1 MAYISTLI
9 GRPVVDV
16 DCVPVG
22 SLEDIIAAPR
32 GDMVHPQIAA
42 IVVRKGKQQTII
54 PMDQVAVLLAPS
66 IPLSK
71 RLTEVTPYT
80 PAEQDLYLA
89 RDVLDKQIIDTD
101 GVRVVRVNDLEI
113 ARVNSHF
120 YVANV
125 DIGRLG
131 LIRRLWSGLADW
143 MERRS
148 GKPKPGGTI
157 SWENVELL
165 QGDQPM
171 RLKVSGDKISELHPA
186 DLAEIISDLTRPE
199 SDKLLETLDVST
211 VADTLEEVEPDFQAR
226 LLESMPDEK
235 VADVLEEMA
244 PDEAADLLAE
254 FSQDRSKEL
263 LNLMERED
271 ADDVRKLLTYPI
283 DTAGGLMNTE
293 FVAVPPGLTAGETIA
308 SLRTTATEAETI
320 YYVYVTEPNGKL
332 VGVFSLREL
341 VMTDP
346 AAPIRDFMHKRL
358 VAVKLDDSQED
369 IAQAVSK
376 YNLLAVPV
384 VDNEGRIQGIVTADD
399 ALDKIIPTAWKKRL
413 PRLYH

>member
-1 MAYISTLI
+1 MAYLSVLV

-16 DCVPVG
+16 DCVSVG
-22 SLEDIIAAPR
+22 TLEDVIAARR
-32 GDMVHPQIAA
+32 GDMAHPQVMA
-42 IVVRKGKQQTII
+42 IVVHAGKNRVLV

-71 RLTEVTPYT
+71 KWAEVMPYT
-80 PAEQDLYLA
+80 LAEQDLYLA
-89 RDVLDKQIIDTD
+89 RDVLDKQIIDVD
-101 GVRVVRVNDLEI
+101 GVRVVRVNDLEL
-113 ARVNSHF
+113 ARVNSH
-120 YVANV
+120 YYIANV

-131 LIRRLWSGLADW
+131 LVRRLWPGLADW
-143 MERRS
+143 LERRS

-157 SWENVELL
+157 SWDNVELL

-199 SDKLLETLDVST
+199 SDKLLETLDVGT

-226 LLESMPDEK
+226 LLEMMPDEK

-263 LNLMERED
+263 LNLMQRED
-271 ADDVRKLLTYPI
+271 ADDVRKLLTYAI

-293 FVAVPPGLTAGETIA
+293 FFSVPSTLSAGETIA
-308 SLRTTATEAETI
+308 TLRRTASEAETI
-320 YYVYVTEPNGKL
+320 YSIYVTEPNGKL

-341 VMTDP
+341 VMADP
-346 AAPIRDFMHKRL
+346 ETPIRDFMHKRL
-358 VAVKLDDSQED
+358 VTARLTESQED

-376 YNLLAVPV
+376 YNLLALPV
-384 VDNEGRIQGIVTADD
+384 VDDQGRIQGIVTADD
-399 ALDKIIPTAWKKRL
+399 ALDKIIPTAWKRKL

>member
-22 SLEDIIAAPR
+22 NLEDILAAHR
-32 GDMVHPQIAA
+32 GDMVHPQIVA
-42 IVVRKGKQQTII
+42 IAVRMGKQQTII

-66 IPLSK
+66 IPLS
-71 RLTEVTPYT
+71 RRRSEVTPYAV
-80 PAEQDLYLA
+80 AEQDLYLA

-131 LIRRLWSGLADW
+131 LIRRLWAGLAGW

-148 GKPKPGGTI
+148 GKPTPGGTI
-157 SWENVELL
+157 SWDHVELL

-186 DLAEIISDLTRPE
+186 DLAEIISDLTRLE

-211 VADTLEEVEPDFQAR
+211 VAYTLEEVEPDFQAR
-226 LLESMPDEK
+226 LLETMPDEK

-293 FVAVPPGLTAGETIA
+293 FVAVQPALTAEETIA
-308 SLRTTATEAETI
+308 SLRATATEAETI
-320 YYVYVTEPNGKL
+320 YYVYVTDPGGKL

-341 VMTDP
+341 VMAIPST
-346 AAPIRDFMHKRL
+346 PIRDFMHKRV

-384 VDNEGRIQGIVTADD
+384 VDDEGRIQGIVTADD